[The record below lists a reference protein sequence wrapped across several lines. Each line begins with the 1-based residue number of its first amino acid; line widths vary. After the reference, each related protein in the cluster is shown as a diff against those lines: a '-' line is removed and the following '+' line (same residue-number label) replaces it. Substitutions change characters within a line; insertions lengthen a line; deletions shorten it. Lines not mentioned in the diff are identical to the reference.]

1 MGTGLLDIIILG
13 AIAAFLVL
21 RLRSVLGKRTG
32 HQGGREYDPF
42 HQEQLR
48 RQREEQAGAGQDGG
62 EEDKVVHLPD
72 GRPDI
77 SRSDSSAPEV
87 PADFA
92 ERPGGA
98 GLTQIKLADRDFDPD
113 QFLEGGRAAF
123 EMVVG
128 AFAQG
133 DVQTLRPLLADDVYG
148 DFAGAVEQRQ
158 QAGERLE
165 TTLVGVKSADII
177 DADLRGTTAFVT
189 VKFVSEQVNVTYD
202 DEGRV
207 VDGDPSEV
215 ETITD
220 IWTFARNTRS
230 RDPNW
235 NLVATAAPN

>member
-21 RLRSVLGKRTG
+21 RLRNVLGKRTG

-48 RQREEQAGAGQDGG
+48 RRQQEEQARAGQDG

-72 GRPDI
+72 
-77 SRSDSSAPEV
+77 SRSEAARGDDGRDEV

-92 ERPGGA
+92 DRPGGA

-113 QFLEGGRAAF
+113 GFLEGGRAAF

-133 DVQTLRPLLADDVYG
+133 DIQTLRPLLADDVYG

-165 TTLVGVKSADII
+165 TTLVGIKSSDII
-177 DADLRGTTAFVT
+177 DADLRGKTAFVT

-202 DEGRV
+202 EEGRV